1 MDAMSALPLSG
12 TLAKTADFGEP
23 RVRKGRQGRPGL
35 LFRLN
40 RKKYAAMKED
50 GGKMEF

>member
-1 MDAMSALPLSG
+1 MPPSG
-12 TLAKTADFGEP
+12 ESRP
-23 RVRKGRQGRPGL
+23 RKGRQGRPGV

-40 RKKYAAMKED
+40 RKRYDEMKED